1 MPQDYQPATLIV
13 GKFAPPHQGHQLLIE
28 TALRNSSNL
37 TILVYSNPDFEPL
50 MPSRRR
56 AEWLKQ
62 LYPQANVFVPEN
74 PPPNDADDF
83 TQREF
88 VKQWL
93 AERGLQIEL
102 VYTSESYG
110 EGFAN
115 HIGAKHVL
123 VDLARTQVTISGTKM
138 REVLTQLEQ
147 TRRISSNPYRSV
159 QYDDALLEQLAEMTD
174 PYIYQQLLHW
184 LDPVHKVVFMGAEST
199 GKSTLTEVVAK
210 ELNMPFVTEYGREH
224 YEKKGGILELEDYVY
239 IARKHRELED
249 TARLRML
256 GTNKSRYL
264 FVDTNALTT
273 LFFSYYYNQGGLL
286 TLHMLAN
293 ECKGRYHHVFVCADD
308 IPFEQ
313 DGWRDNE
320 IWRARMQGMVLH
332 DLDSRG
338 IHYTILR
345 GSLEERVEQVKTV
358 LAGGKIQTVLQPKN
372 LGPKPKTIV

>member
-1 MPQDYQPATLIV
+1 MPQDYQPTTLIV
-13 GKFAPPHQGHQLLIE
+13 GKFAPPHKGHQLLIE
-28 TALRNSSNL
+28 TALKNSSNL

-50 MPSRRR
+50 MPSHRR
-56 AEWLKQ
+56 AAWLQ
-62 LYPQANVFVPEN
+62 HLYPQAKVFVLEN

-123 VDLARTQVTISGTKM
+123 VDLTRAQVTVSGTKA
-138 REVLTQLEQ
+138 REVLTKLEQ
-147 TRRISSNPYRSV
+147 TRRTSSNPYRAI
-159 QYDDALLEQLAEMTD
+159 QYDDVLLKHLAEMTD
-174 PYIYQQLLHW
+174 SYIYQQLLYW
-184 LDPVHKVVFMGAEST
+184 LEPVHKVVFMGAEST
-199 GKSTLTEVVAK
+199 GKSTLTEAVAK

-239 IARKHRELED
+239 IAKKHRELED
-249 TARLRML
+249 TAKLRML
-256 GTNKSRYL
+256 GAHKSGYL
-264 FVDTNALTT
+264 FIDTNALTT
-273 LFFSYYYNQGGLL
+273 LFFSYYYNQGALPY
-286 TLHMLAN
+286 LHQLAN
-293 ECKGRYHHVFVCADD
+293 DCKGRYHHVFVCADD

-320 IWRARMQGMVLH
+320 VWRSRMQGMVLH

-338 IHYTILR
+338 IYYTVVH
-345 GSLEERVEQVKTV
+345 GSLEQRISQVKTV
-358 LAGGKIQTVLQPKN
+358 LAGGHIESLSENKH
-372 LGPKPKTIV
+372 LGPKLGAS